1 MDQRKSSMHTD
12 PPAVYEI
19 QVLGELDQGW
29 QQWFGGLAAT
39 LGYSGD
45 RSPVTTLTG
54 PVTDQAALRGML
66 CKLWD
71 LNLTVISVRRIRTG
85 GGLEEEDEQPKWF

>member
-1 MDQRKSSMHTD
+1 MSSTHTH
-12 PPAVYEI
+12 PSAVYEI

-29 QQWFGGLAAT
+29 QQSFDGLATT
-39 LGYSGD
+39 LAYTGD
-45 RSPVTTLTG
+45 QSPVTTLSG

-71 LNLTVISVRRIRTG
+71 LNLTVISVRRVTTG
-85 GGLEEEDEQPKWF
+85 GGLEEEDEQPKRF